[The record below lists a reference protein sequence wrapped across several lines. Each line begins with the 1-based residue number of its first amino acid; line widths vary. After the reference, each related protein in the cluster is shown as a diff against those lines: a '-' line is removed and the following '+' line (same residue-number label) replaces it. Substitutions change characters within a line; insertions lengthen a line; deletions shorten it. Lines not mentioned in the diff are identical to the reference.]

1 MRMLTVKKL
10 TTMLSTVLLTSP
22 LVAQAP
28 MVVSADWLHQ
38 NLNQSG
44 LVLLQIGDDRSRPV
58 YDEGHIAGSQFL
70 NPFQKLS
77 TPRIEGQLVLELP
90 EAAVLATNLEA
101 MGISNDSRVILIMAN
116 EYLTP
121 TTRTYFTLVYAGLDG
136 QISVLDGGLE
146 AWKAAGFPVTV
157 EVAAVTPGKFT
168 PKLKPAVVT
177 NAEYVAA
184 HLTDSKVQVVDA
196 RTPNFYEGAETRQG
210 RNGHIAG
217 AVNIPFS
224 TIVGDRMFFKSPEE
238 LRKLFLDAGV
248 TEGQKVVTYC
258 HIGQQASAA
267 WFAARLAG
275 FDAALYDGSFQDWAA
290 RKDLPVITPAAA
302 PPER

>member
-1 MRMLTVKKL
+1 MKHLTAIF
-10 TTMLSTVLLTSP
+10 TTALFASP
-22 LVAQAP
+22 LAAQAP

-38 NLNQSG
+38 NLNQPG

-77 TPRIEGQLVLELP
+77 TPRVEGQLILELP
-90 EAAVLATNLEA
+90 EAAIIATNLEA
-101 MGISNDSRVILIMAN
+101 MGISNSSRVILIMAN

-121 TTRTYFTLVYAGLDG
+121 TTRTYFTMVYAGLEG
-136 QISVLDGGLE
+136 QVSVLDGGLE

-157 EVAAVTPGKFT
+157 EVAAVTPGEFT
-168 PKLKPAVVT
+168 PKLKPSVVT
-177 NAEYVAA
+177 DAEYVAR
-184 HLTDSKVQVVDA
+184 HLKDAKARIVDA
-196 RTPNFYEGAETRQG
+196 RTPNFYQGAETRQG

-217 AVNIPFS
+217 AVNVPFG
-224 TIVGDRMFFKSPEE
+224 TIVGDRMFFKSPGE
-238 LRKLFLDAGV
+238 LRKLFMDAGV
-248 TEGQKVVTYC
+248 TDGQKVVTYC

-267 WFAARLAG
+267 WFAAKLAG
-275 FDAALYDGSFQDWAA
+275 FDAALYDGSFQNWAA
-290 RKDLPVITPAAA
+290 RTELPVVTPTA

>member
-1 MRMLTVKKL
+1 MKYLTAIL
-10 TTMLSTVLLTSP
+10 TTALLASP
-22 LVAQAP
+22 LAAQAP
-28 MVVSADWLHQ
+28 MVVSAEWLHQ
-38 NLNQSG
+38 NLNQPG

-58 YDEGHIAGSQFL
+58 YDEGHIAGSRFL

-77 TPRIEGQLVLELP
+77 TPRAEGQLILELP

-101 MGISNDSRVILIMAN
+101 VGISNSSRVVLIMAN

-136 QISVLDGGLE
+136 QVSVLDGGLE
-146 AWKAAGFPVTV
+146 AWKAAGYPVTT
-157 EVAAVTPGKFT
+157 EVATVTPGKFT
-168 PKLKPAVVT
+168 PKLQPAVVT

-184 HLTDSKVQVVDA
+184 HLKDSKVQVVDA

-217 AVNIPFS
+217 AVSVPFS
-224 TIVGDRMFFKSPEE
+224 TMVGDRMLFKSPAE

-258 HIGQQASAA
+258 HIGQQASAV
-267 WFAARLAG
+267 WFAAKLAG

-290 RKDLPVITPAAA
+290 RPDLPVVAPTA

>member
-1 MRMLTVKKL
+1 MKHLNALFATI
-10 TTMLSTVLLTSP
+10 LLATP
-22 LVAQAP
+22 LAAQAP

-38 NLNQSG
+38 NLNQPG

-77 TPRIEGQLVLELP
+77 TPRAEGQLILELP
-90 EAAVLATNLEA
+90 EASVLAANLQEL
-101 MGISNDSRVILIMAN
+101 GISNSSRVILIMAN

-136 QISVLDGGLE
+136 QVSILDGGLE
-146 AWKAAGFPVTV
+146 AWKAAGHPVTA

-168 PKLKPAVVT
+168 PNLKPSVVT
-177 NAEYVAA
+177 NAEYVAG
-184 HLTDSKVQVVDA
+184 HLKDSKVQVVDA

-217 AVNIPFS
+217 AVNVPFG
-224 TIVGDRMFFKSPEE
+224 TIVGEGMFFKSPAE
-238 LRKLFLDAGV
+238 LRKLFIDAGV
-248 TEGQKVVTYC
+248 TDGQKVVTYC

-267 WFAARLAG
+267 WFAAKLAG

-290 RKDLPVITPAAA
+290 RKELPVENPTP
-302 PPER
+302 PPLH